1 VQTMADL
8 IKIEDELDTVENLLQ
23 AAFLASSGLG
33 DDMNAMASLIAVIQK
48 ELTCARVTIRGE
60 IGAEAT
66 QPTERHREVLSFIE
80 GVAPSRK
87 LSVVNRR

>member
-1 VQTMADL
+1 
-8 IKIEDELDTVENLLQ
+8 VENLLQ

-60 IGAEAT
+60 IGA
-66 QPTERHREVLSFIE
+66 
-80 GVAPSRK
+80 
-87 LSVVNRR
+87 NRRNDIGRF